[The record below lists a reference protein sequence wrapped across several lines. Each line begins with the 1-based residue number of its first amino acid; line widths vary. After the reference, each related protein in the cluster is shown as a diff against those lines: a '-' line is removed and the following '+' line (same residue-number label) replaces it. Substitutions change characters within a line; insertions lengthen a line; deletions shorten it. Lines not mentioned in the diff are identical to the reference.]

1 MNCYIH
7 ILKLYYPNLINKKHA
22 QPGPA
27 GSHAGPG
34 TGCAG
39 LTQKMVVLEMDT
51 DSLSPGHTRSVP
63 LGKKGAGL

>member
-39 LTQKMVVLEMDT
+39 LTQKMVVLEF
-51 DSLSPGHTRSVP
+51 SPG
-63 LGKKGAGL
+63 